1 MKIHCLESTFLVAN
15 AGSTLTVLQLR
26 QFVHW
31 CDCPTDAEG
40 EGRCWESYLLWRYF
54 PSKLFSFILCTSYTT
69 KVQNSLQSEHSFSS
83 PAPATHHVPQLCKN
97 NLFLPAFTGHVI
109 FATVLF
115 CLFFP
120 SANMVPQLHKTNP
133 LSTSTT
139 FIGLMVFALGHSFCS
154 SPQPTTVS
162 THKIQ
167 SRTVDVSQ

>member
-1 MKIHCLESTFLVAN
+1 MWLPNWCRRWGQMLRVISSVKLLSLKTLYRHPLYFLHYKSSKFFAIW
-15 AGSTLTVLQLR
+15 A
-26 QFVHW
+26 QFLI
-31 CDCPTDAEG
+31 P
-40 EGRCWESYLLWRYF
+40 
-54 PSKLFSFILCTSYTT
+54 P
-69 KVQNSLQSEHSFSS
+69 
-83 PAPATHHVPQLCKN
+83 PPPATHHVPQLCKN
-97 NLFLPAFTGHVI
+97 NLFLPTFTGHVI
-109 FATVLF
+109 FATVLS

-139 FIGLMVFALGHSFCS
+139 FTALMVFALGHSFCS